1 MGEHLTDLVEWMSA
15 LPVLWAYALIL
26 AIAYAENVIP
36 PVPGDMIV
44 VFGGYMVG
52 IGQLDIVAVILLSTI
67 GGAVGFMT
75 MYAIGYRIGHV
86 VLVPKRYL
94 WLPEARIAHVREHL
108 KKWGFGLVAAN
119 RFLSGLR
126 SVISLTVGM
135 AHMPIWK
142 TTLYAT
148 LSALVWTTL
157 LVVAGYFV
165 GENWE
170 VVKDYL
176 RNYGWFITGLLV
188 AFTAYHLARL
198 RRRRMRVA
206 LEKEES

>member
-1 MGEHLTDLVEWMSA
+1 MGELLTDLVEWMSA
-15 LPVLWAYALIL
+15 LPVFWAYALIL
-26 AIAYAENVIP
+26 AIAYSENVIP
-36 PVPGDMIV
+36 PIPGDMIV

-52 IGQLDIVAVILLSTI
+52 IGRLDFTAVVLLSTI
-67 GGAVGFMT
+67 GGAIGFMT
-75 MYAIGYRIGHV
+75 MYAIGSRIGHV
-86 VLVPKRYL
+86 VLVPQRYR
-94 WLPEARIAHVREHL
+94 WLPEARIAQVRELL

-135 AHMPIWK
+135 AHMPVWK

-148 LSALVWTTL
+148 CSAFVWTAL
-157 LVVAGYFV
+157 LVIIGYFV

-176 RNYGWFITGLLV
+176 RNYGWFITVLLV
-188 AFTAYHLARL
+188 IFGAYHLVRL
-198 RRRRMRVA
+198 RRRRPRGA
-206 LEKEES
+206 SEKEES